1 MAPAGSRLTKGAKF
15 VALGI
20 DSDTLGR
27 TQPMN
32 LAVVADVKAATR
44 DLIDAIKSMA
54 TKDRLAK
61 IREARVPVIKAERF
75 VVGL

>member
-1 MAPAGSRLTKGAKF
+1 
-15 VALGI
+15 
-20 DSDTLGR
+20 
-27 TQPMN
+27 MN